1 MDLPNPCMQRQRQLK
16 QTRRD
21 ALRRA
26 RKRPGRTVAFC
37 GVRGRARTQAETHTD
52 AQGKRRGRTRDA
64 RDAHGTH
71 RGTHRGR
78 TEDAQRDA
86 DARIRGR
93 IVGAYKP
100 ILKCLAT
107 MWETFNDVLAR
118 HSL

>member
-1 MDLPNPCMQRQRQLK
+1 MHAEAKQRQRQLK

-37 GVRGRARTQAETHTD
+37 GVRGRARTQAETRKGS
-52 AQGKRRGRTRDA
+52 AG
-64 RDAHGTH
+64 DAHGTH
-71 RGTHRGR
+71 GTHTGRTEGR

-93 IVGAYKP
+93 IAGAYKP

-107 MWETFNDVLAR
+107 MWETFNGVLAR
-118 HSL
+118 YSL